1 MVKREIHK
9 IDATDKAVGRLATE
23 IAILLRGKNKLSF
36 RQNID
41 VGDIVEVSNYRKVKM
56 TARKGEQKIYFKHS
70 GFPGGLKE
78 TKMATKMTEDPKF
91 LLENAVYHMLPV
103 NKLRPG
109 MFKRLKF
116 VE

>member
-1 MVKREIHK
+1 MVTRAIHK
-9 IDATDKAVGRLATE
+9 IDATDKALGRLATE

-41 VGDIVEVSNYRKVKM
+41 VGDFVEVSNYRKIK
-56 TARKGEQKIYFKHS
+56 TTGRKAEQKIYFKHS

-78 TKMATKMTEDPKF
+78 TKMATKAVEDPKF
-91 LLENAVYHMLPV
+91 LIENAVYHMLPK

-109 MFKRLKF
+109 MYKRLKF